1 MCLNAACIHSSLAER
16 GALIPDMKTGSGL
29 KSLLAIVT
37 FCCGVALSGNTLA
50 QRGSDFALLDQNGVF
65 HQLSR
70 YGEVEAVVLFVQG
83 NGDETSHLALPLLDD
98 LRERYREQGV
108 VVLLLNAN
116 PNDTRATVQQELAT
130 QGFDFPVLLDSA
142 QVVARTLDVKTT
154 GEAFILDPASHDVL
168 YRGPLHGSLSGSAGQ
183 PVAFLENALS
193 GVLDDTGRNNT
204 DRDEDDAVEL
214 PPVNGTPID
223 YSYRQRFGERQ
234 ISYQDEIVP
243 ILRRRCTTCHIE
255 DGLAPWAMTSHRM
268 MQGWSPMIR
277 EVLITHRMPPGQI
290 DMQVGEWDNIHQM
303 PDEELELLVHWIDG
317 GARREG
323 EADPLTELEPVPP
336 EWALGEPDMI
346 IDLSEEAIPA
356 TGMVEFKIK
365 RAALGLTED
374 KWISAVA
381 YDVGDRSVLH
391 SLLVFALDPAVPNT
405 NPAALIDP
413 DNAAFISLYVPGRTQ
428 EVFAEDSGFLLRA
441 DRDLS
446 LKLRYVTG
454 GRETVD
460 ATRIGLYFHD
470 TAPTLAVRNVVM
482 LNEDFTIAPGEDNHV
497 EQAQSE
503 VFPKDVYVESFAP
516 QAHTRGKSMTIT
528 AQHPDGTLTRL
539 INVANYNF
547 NWQMNYR
554 LKERLLLPAGS
565 KLLAET
571 VYDNSAANPHNVDPE
586 ATVQTGIATADEIF
600 SHYVRVLE
608 SVSP

>member
-1 MCLNAACIHSSLAER
+1 
-16 GALIPDMKTGSGL
+16 MKTGSNL
-29 KSLLAIVT
+29 KSLLAVVT
-37 FCCGVALSGNTLA
+37 FCSGVVLSGSTLA

-70 YGEVEAVVLFVQG
+70 YAEEEAIVLFVQG
-83 NGDETSHLALPLLDD
+83 NGDEASHLAMPLLDD

-108 VVLLLNAN
+108 IVLLLNAN
-116 PNDTRATVQQELAT
+116 PDDTRASVQDELAA

-142 QVVARTLDVKTT
+142 QVVARTLEIKTT
-154 GEAFILDPASHDVL
+154 GEAFILDPVSHDVV
-168 YRGPLHGSLSGSAGQ
+168 YRGPLHSSLLNSAEQ
-183 PVAFLENALS
+183 PVAFLEDALS
-193 GVLDDTGRNNT
+193 EFLDDT
-204 DRDEDDAVEL
+204 DVDEDDAVEL
-214 PPVNGTPID
+214 PAVTGTPID

-268 MQGWSPMIR
+268 IQGWSPMIR

-290 DMQVGEWDNIHQM
+290 DMQTGDWENIHQM
-303 PDEELELLVHWIDG
+303 PDDELELLVHWIDG

-323 EADPLTELEPVPP
+323 EADPLTELEPLPP
-336 EWALGEPDMI
+336 EWALGEPDLI
-346 IDLSEEAIPA
+346 IDLSEEALPA

-365 RAALGLTED
+365 RAALGLAED
-374 KWISAVA
+374 KWIRAVA

-391 SLLVFALDPAVPNT
+391 SLLVFALDPEVPDT
-405 NPAALIDP
+405 SPAALIDP
-413 DNAAFISLYVPGRTQ
+413 DNAEFISLYVPGRTQ
-428 EVFAEDSGFLLRA
+428 EVFGEDSGFLLRA

-454 GRETVD
+454 GRESVD

-470 TAPTLAVRNVVM
+470 TTPTLAVRNVVI
-482 LNEDFTIAPGEDNHV
+482 LNEDFAIAAGENNHV

-503 VFPKDVYVESFAP
+503 LFSKDGYVESFAP

-528 AQHPDGTLTRL
+528 AQYPDGSLTRL

-554 LKERLLLPAGS
+554 LQERVLLPAGS
-565 KLLAET
+565 RLLAET
-571 VYDNSAANPHNVDPE
+571 IYDNSAANPHNVDPE
-586 ATVQTGIATADEIF
+586 SEVKVGINTADEIF
-600 SHYVRVLE
+600 SHYVRILE
-608 SVSP
+608 PLSP

>member
-1 MCLNAACIHSSLAER
+1 
-16 GALIPDMKTGSGL
+16 MKTGSNL
-29 KSLLAIVT
+29 KSLLAVVT
-37 FCCGVALSGNTLA
+37 FCSGVVLSGSTLA

-70 YGEVEAVVLFVQG
+70 YAEEEAIVLFVQG
-83 NGDETSHLALPLLDD
+83 NGDEASHLAMPLLDD

-108 VVLLLNAN
+108 IVLLLNAN
-116 PNDTRATVQQELAT
+116 PDDTRASVQDELAA

-142 QVVARTLDVKTT
+142 QVVARTLEIKTT
-154 GEAFILDPASHDVL
+154 GEAFILDPVSHDVV
-168 YRGPLHGSLSGSAGQ
+168 YRGPLHSSLLNSAEQ
-183 PVAFLENALS
+183 PVAFLEDALS
-193 GVLDDTGRNNT
+193 ELLDDT
-204 DRDEDDAVEL
+204 DVDEDDAVEL
-214 PPVNGTPID
+214 PAVTGTPID

-268 MQGWSPMIR
+268 IQGWSPMIR

-290 DMQVGEWDNIHQM
+290 DMQTGDWENIHQM
-303 PDEELELLVHWIDG
+303 PDDELELLVHWIDG

-323 EADPLTELEPVPP
+323 EADPLTELEPLPP
-336 EWALGEPDMI
+336 EWALGEPDLI
-346 IDLSEEAIPA
+346 IDLSEEALPA

-365 RAALGLTED
+365 RAALGLAED
-374 KWISAVA
+374 KWIRAVA

-391 SLLVFALDPAVPNT
+391 SLLVFALDPEVPDT
-405 NPAALIDP
+405 SPAALIDP
-413 DNAAFISLYVPGRTQ
+413 DNAEFISLYVPGRTQ
-428 EVFAEDSGFLLRA
+428 EVFGEDSGFLLRA

-454 GRETVD
+454 GRESVD

-470 TAPTLAVRNVVM
+470 TTPTLAVRNVVI
-482 LNEDFTIAPGEDNHV
+482 LNEDFAIAAGENNHV

-503 VFPKDVYVESFAP
+503 LFSKDGYVESFAP

-528 AQHPDGTLTRL
+528 AQYPDGSLTRL

-554 LKERLLLPAGS
+554 LQERVLLPAGS
-565 KLLAET
+565 RLLAET
-571 VYDNSAANPHNVDPE
+571 IYDNSAANPHNVDPE
-586 ATVQTGIATADEIF
+586 SEVKVGINTADEIF
-600 SHYVRVLE
+600 SHYVRILE
-608 SVSP
+608 PLSP

>member
-1 MCLNAACIHSSLAER
+1 
-16 GALIPDMKTGSGL
+16 MKTGSSL
-29 KSLLAIVT
+29 KFLLAIVT
-37 FCCGVALSGNTLA
+37 FCCGVVLSGSTLA

-70 YGEVEAVVLFVQG
+70 YAETEAVVLFVQG
-83 NGDETSHLALPLLDD
+83 NGDEASHLAMPLLHD

-116 PNDTRATVQQELAT
+116 PDDTRASVQQELAA
-130 QGFDFPVLLDSA
+130 QGFDFPVLLDTA

-168 YRGPLHGSLSGSAGQ
+168 YRGPLHSSLPSSIAVANASQ
-183 PVAFLENALS
+183 PVAFLEDALTLI
-193 GVLDDTGRNNT
+193 LDDTGRNNT
-204 DRDEDDAVEL
+204 EDDDDAEEL
-214 PPVNGTPID
+214 PAVIGTPID

-255 DGLAPWAMTSHRM
+255 NGLAPWAMTSHRM

-277 EVLITHRMPPGQI
+277 EVLITRRMPPGQI
-290 DMQVGEWDNIHQM
+290 DMQVGDWDNIHQM
-303 PDEELELLVHWIDG
+303 PDDELELLVHWIDG

-323 EADPLTELEPVPP
+323 EADPLVELEPVPP
-336 EWALGEPDMI
+336 DWALGEPDLI
-346 IDLSEEAIPA
+346 IELSEEAIPA

-365 RAALGLTED
+365 RAALGLAED
-374 KWISAVA
+374 KWIRAVA

-405 NPAALIDP
+405 SPAALIDP
-413 DNAAFISLYVPGRTQ
+413 DNAEFISLYVPGRTQ
-428 EVFAEDSGFLLRA
+428 EVFGEDSGFLLRA

-460 ATRIGLYFHD
+460 NTRIGLYFHD
-470 TAPTLAVRNVVM
+470 AAPELAVRNVVM
-482 LNEDFTIAPGEDNHV
+482 LNEDFTIAAGESNHV

-503 VFPKDVYVESFAP
+503 VFSEDVYVESFAP

-528 AQHPDGTLTRL
+528 AQYPDGTLSRL
-539 INVANYNF
+539 INVANYNY

-571 VYDNSAANPHNVDPE
+571 VYDNSATNPHNVDPE
-586 ATVQTGIATADEIF
+586 ASVRPGIATADETF
-600 SHYVRVLE
+600 SHYVRILE

>member
-1 MCLNAACIHSSLAER
+1 MLKCSQHSFTTGSARSVNL
-16 GALIPDMKTGSGL
+16 DMKTGYGL
-29 KSLLAIVT
+29 KSLLAIMT
-37 FCCGVALSGNTLA
+37 FCCGVALSGSTLA

-70 YGEVEAVVLFVQG
+70 YGGAEAVVLFVQS
-83 NGDETSHLALPLLDD
+83 NGDETSHQAMPLLHD
-98 LRERYREQGV
+98 LRERYRDQGV
-108 VVLLLNAN
+108 VVLLLNAS
-116 PNDTRATVQQELAT
+116 PDDTRAAVQQELAE
-130 QGFDFPVLLDSA
+130 QGFDFPVLLDTA

-168 YRGPLHGSLSGSAGQ
+168 YRGPLHSTLLSTFQSSTGQ
-183 PVAFLENALS
+183 PVAFLEDALADI
-193 GVLDDTGRNNT
+193 LDKT
-204 DRDEDDAVEL
+204 DLDEDDAVEL
-214 PPVNGTPID
+214 PAVIGNPVD
-223 YSYRQRFGERQ
+223 FAYRQRFGERQ

-277 EVLITHRMPPGQI
+277 EVIITRRMPPGQI
-290 DMQVGEWDNIHQM
+290 DMQVGDWDNIHQM

-323 EADPLTELEPVPP
+323 EADPLTVPEPVPAD
-336 EWALGEPDMI
+336 WALGEPDLI
-346 IDLSEEAIPA
+346 IDVPEEAIPA

-365 RAALGLTED
+365 RADLGLTED

-391 SLLVFALDPAVPNT
+391 SLLVFALDPAVPDT
-405 NPAALIDP
+405 SPAALIDA

-428 EVFAEDSGFLLRA
+428 EVFDADSGFLLRA

-470 TAPTLAVRNVVM
+470 TVPELAVRNVVM
-482 LNEDFTIAPGEDNHV
+482 LKEDFTIAAGEDNHV

-503 VFPKDVYVESFAP
+503 VFSEDVYVQSFAP
-516 QAHTRGKSMTIT
+516 QAHTRGKSMSIT
-528 AQHPDGTLTRL
+528 AQYPDGTLARL

-586 ATVQTGIATADEIF
+586 ASVQVGIATADEIF

-608 SVSP
+608 PAVP